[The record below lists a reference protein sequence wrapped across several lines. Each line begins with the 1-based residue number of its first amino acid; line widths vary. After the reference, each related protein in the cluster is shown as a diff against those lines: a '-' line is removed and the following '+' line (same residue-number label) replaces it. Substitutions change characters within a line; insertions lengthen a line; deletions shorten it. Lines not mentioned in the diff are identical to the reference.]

1 MPTNP
6 VQLAL
11 AAFELTLVF
20 AGAGLLLTILF
31 NARNRQRWFGTHL
44 LPYWPI
50 TLSEFLGLALLVMVG
65 AFFPSTVVQQLF
77 KAKIAA
83 AADKTGLEVFVY
95 GASFH
100 CGILAACLAFPTL
113 RKQFQPNLGTEPP
126 PLRYAPTLPWSQVL
140 RYAGGTLLVVLPV
153 IALISLGWNFVLR
166 ALSLPDAPQDL
177 VKIFAETKSGAV
189 IAGMLLVACVLA
201 PISEELMFRAGLF
214 RYIRQKLGRMPAL
227 LVSGLCFGL
236 LHGSWAGS
244 IPLAALGIIL
254 ALVYEATGS
263 IRVPLVV
270 HALFNLNTIL
280 IVLSGLSEVA
290 S

>member
-6 VQLAL
+6 VQIAL

-20 AGAGLLLTILF
+20 GGAGLLLTILF
-31 NARNRQRWFGTHL
+31 NPRQRQRWFGTHV
-44 LPYWPI
+44 LPYWPL
-50 TLSEFLGLALLVMVG
+50 TVSEFLGLAALVMLG

-77 KAKIAA
+77 KGQIAA

-95 GASFH
+95 GATFH
-100 CGILAACLAFPTL
+100 GGMLIACLAFPTL
-113 RKQFQPNLGTEPP
+113 RKHFQSNLGTEPP
-126 PLRYAPTLPWSQVL
+126 PLRQVPTLPWSQVL

-153 IALISLGWNFVLR
+153 VALISLGWNVVLR

-177 VKIFAETKSGAV
+177 VRIFAETKSGAV

-201 PISEELMFRAGLF
+201 PISEELVFRAGLF
-214 RYIRQKLGRMPAL
+214 RYVRQKLGRTPAL

-244 IPLAALGIIL
+244 VPLAVLGMIL

-263 IRVPLVV
+263 IRVPILV
-270 HALFNLNTIL
+270 HALFNLNTIF

>member
-6 VQLAL
+6 VQLAV

-31 NARNRQRWFGTHL
+31 NSRQRQRWLGTHA

-50 TLSEFLGLALLVMVG
+50 TFTEFIGLAGLVMAG
-65 AFFPSTVVQQLF
+65 AFLPAGAIQQLF

-83 AADKTGLEVFVY
+83 SPDKTGLEVFVY
-95 GASFH
+95 GVTFH
-100 CGILAACLAFPTL
+100 GGMLLACAAFPTL
-113 RKQFQPNLGTEPP
+113 RKQFQSNLGTEPP
-126 PLRYAPTLPWSQVL
+126 PLRLAAALPWSQVL
-140 RYAGGTLLVVLPV
+140 RYAGGTLLVVMPIITL
-153 IALISLGWNFVLR
+153 LSLAWNFVLR

-177 VKIFAETKSGAV
+177 IKIFAETQSSFV

-201 PISEELMFRAGLF
+201 PLAEELIFRAGLYRF
-214 RYIRQKLGRMPAL
+214 VRQKLGRAPAL
-227 LVSGLCFGL
+227 LISGLCFGA
-236 LHGSWAGS
+236 LHGSWAGFL
-244 IPLAALGIIL
+244 PLAVLGMLL
-254 ALVYEATGS
+254 AVVYEATGS
-263 IRVPLVV
+263 IRIPIIV

-280 IVLSGLSEVA
+280 VVLSGLSEVA